1 MLSLSLSASSQAT
14 QSLCRILQFTSG
26 FVWGAV
32 VATRKPADIREV
44 LASFQ
49 DRDIPKEFIER
60 SKEYQK

>member
-1 MLSLSLSASSQAT
+1 MHQVRPHKVFVGYYNSPIT
-14 QSLCRILQFTSG
+14 GG

-44 LASFQ
+44 LASFE